1 MLDKFKRKVD
11 YLRISVTDRCNL
23 RCQYCMPAT
32 GMHWFE
38 REDILTYE
46 EIERFVREVAVPLG
60 IRKLRL
66 TGGEPMVRKDLV
78 SLVAR
83 LAAIPGIDDLAMT
96 TNGLFLENQ
105 ARGLKAAGLNRINI
119 SMDSLRP
126 ERFKEITR
134 GGELARVWQGVE
146 AALEAGLEP
155 VKLNCVVM
163 SGFNEDEL
171 SDFVALTLD
180 RPLHV
185 RFIEFM
191 PVGEYELFK
200 QVGYF
205 SSQRM
210 REIITHELVPGSVRG
225 NGPARYWQVPG
236 ALGTVGFISQMSHDF
251 CSSCNRIRLT
261 ADGKVRHCLLSDHE
275 IDVRQWLRGGEPPA
289 AIQAALEADIQLK
302 AESHEGA
309 LRLSGQA
316 RTMSQIGG

>member
-1 MLDKFKRKVD
+1 MLDRFKRKVD

-32 GMHWFE
+32 GMDWIDRDE
-38 REDILTYE
+38 ILTYE

-66 TGGEPMVRKDLV
+66 TGGEPMVRKDLAG
-78 SLVAR
+78 LIAR
-83 LAAIPGIDDLAMT
+83 LAVIPGIDDLALT
-96 TNGLFLENQ
+96 TNGLFLEQQ
-105 ARGLKAAGLNRINI
+105 AQALKLAGLQRINV
-119 SMDSLRP
+119 SMDSLRA

-134 GGELARVWQGVE
+134 GGDLERVWRGVD
-146 AALEAGLEP
+146 AAMAVGLTP
-155 VKLNCVVM
+155 LKLNVVVM
-163 SGFNEDEL
+163 AGFNEDEL
-171 SDFVALTLD
+171 SDFVGLTLN
-180 RPLHV
+180 RPYHV

-200 QVGYF
+200 QVGYV

-210 REIITHELVPGSVRG
+210 RELITYDLEPTEMTG

-275 IDVRQWLRGGEPPA
+275 IDVRGWLRGGTAPA
-289 AIQAALEADIQLK
+289 EIQAALEADIQLK
-302 AESHEGA
+302 AENHEGA
-309 LRLSGQA
+309 LRLSGQS